1 MLKLRFELSLIYV
14 VVVIL
19 FGILSNK
26 YMMKTAVRLLLH
38 VNYASD
44 LKSDLKL
51 FSSIGFN

>member
-26 YMMKTAVRLLLH
+26 YMIKAAVKLLLH
-38 VNYASD
+38 VNYA
-44 LKSDLKL
+44 DLKL